1 MKGPRNKLKILTVS
15 DMVHQFQHDANII
28 CSQSKSVFFKAGPDE
43 IPGPCQKLFFN
54 CKILIEVSKQ
64 LQKLNKDIQEDLLN

>member
-1 MKGPRNKLKILTVS
+1 MS
-15 DMVHQFQHDANII
+15 EMVHRFQHDANII
-28 CSQSKSVFFKAGPDE
+28 CIQSKSVFFKLGPDE
-43 IPGPCQKLFFN
+43 IPGPCQNFFFN